1 MINLFEANNIHKQY
15 AGHKALDGVSI
26 QVGRKYLWI
35 TRPEWSWKNYLYP
48 YHQSD
53 YCSDS
58 GNITFN
64 GEPLQQKHIAQIGY
78 LPEERGSI
86 KR

>member
-26 QVGRKYLWI
+26 QVPRKYLWI
-35 TRPEWSWKNYLYP
+35 TRPEWSWKNYLIRIINQITAP
-48 YHQSD
+48 
-53 YCSDS
+53 DS

-64 GEPLQQKHIAQIGY
+64 GEPLQQNTLHRLAICLKR
-78 LPEERGSI
+78 EDSI